1 MTCRDAPASA
11 ASREEGAVSGVVR
24 GLVAMAVVLASAS
37 VTGAQS
43 FTYFGDSGPAHWG
56 ELSSSW
62 ATCSAGTAQS
72 PVDFGALALAATKHR
87 ELTLHYGETRGTIFN
102 NGQTVE
108 VETEGE
114 NDLEVDGQI
123 YRLVQFHF
131 HNPSEHRFAGR
142 GADMELHLVH
152 RSTTGALAVVGVL
165 LNRGGSTGALSVVF
179 DHLPRVVGE
188 EEVLAQAFDPL
199 AFLPSS
205 PAHYRY
211 AGSLTTPPCSEGV
224 RWMVLATPVTVSDEH
239 MARFAAQVSFNARP
253 VQRKS
258 R

>member
-1 MTCRDAPASA
+1 MR
-11 ASREEGAVSGVVR
+11 GVVR
-24 GLVAMAVVLASAS
+24 GLVAVAVVVVSAP
-37 VTGAQS
+37 VAGAQS

-56 ELSSSW
+56 ELSASW
-62 ATCSAGTAQS
+62 ATCTTGTSQS
-72 PVDFGALALAATKHR
+72 PVDFGAVALVSKRHR
-87 ELTLHYGETRGTIFN
+87 ELTLHYGETHGKIFN

-114 NDLEVDGQI
+114 NDLEVDGQL

-152 RSTTGALAVVGVL
+152 RSATGALAVVGVL
-165 LNRGGSTGALSVVF
+165 LNRGGASGALSAIF

-188 EEVLAQAFDPL
+188 EELLAEPFDPR

-205 PAHYRY
+205 PVHYRY

-239 MARFAAQVSFNARP
+239 MARFAAQVNFNARP